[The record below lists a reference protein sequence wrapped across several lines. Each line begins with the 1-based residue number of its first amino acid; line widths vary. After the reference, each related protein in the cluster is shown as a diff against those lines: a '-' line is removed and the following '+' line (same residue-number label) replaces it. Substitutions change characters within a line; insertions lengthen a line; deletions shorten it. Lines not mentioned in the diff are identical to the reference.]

1 MTVGK
6 IVERERKLRGMT
18 LEGVGQR
25 VGLSKVSIHNLETGK
40 KFTSDEYLRK
50 IAEVLELNPPMLLQM
65 AAIERGTLSLKQVP
79 ESIQRLL
86 CRMAHGETP
95 SAATA
100 AKLSAILDHEPV
112 AA

>member
-1 MTVGK
+1 MTLGELVK
-6 IVERERKLRGMT
+6 QERKRRDMT
-18 LEGVGQR
+18 LEGVGQL
-25 VGLSKVSIHNLETGK
+25 VGLTKAAICNVETGVSY
-40 KFTSDEYLRK
+40 TTEESLRK
-50 IAEVLELNPPMLLQM
+50 IAAVLELNPSMLLQM
-65 AAIERGTLSLKQVP
+65 AAIERGTLSIKQVP
-79 ESIQRLL
+79 ASIQRLL